1 MNITVFRSDEEGTKK
16 VLMKVILYGFILSSM
31 KAPISAND
39 SDDILESVALFKY
52 NQEDLIS

>member
-1 MNITVFRSDEEGTKK
+1 DEEGTKK

-52 NQEDLIS
+52 NQEDLISLNPLI